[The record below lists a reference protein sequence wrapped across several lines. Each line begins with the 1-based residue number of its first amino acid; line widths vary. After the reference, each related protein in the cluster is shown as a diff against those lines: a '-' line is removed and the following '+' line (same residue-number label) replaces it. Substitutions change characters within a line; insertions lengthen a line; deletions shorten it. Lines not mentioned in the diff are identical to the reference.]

1 MGLPEIAILVFEI
14 LAKMHYFSSTGQTVV
29 ILADDNIVSFV
40 LELKA
45 LQKRSDEF
53 FSWVAKIWSF
63 FFEPN
68 FFFGFLPRP
77 VIFSNSS
84 S

>member
-29 ILADDNIVSFV
+29 ILAEDNIMPFV

-63 FFEPN
+63 FLAKI
-68 FFFGFLPRP
+68 FFFDFYHDP
-77 VIFSNSS
+77 
-84 S
+84 